1 MAVWAIG
8 DIQGC
13 FEPLEKL
20 LRLINFNPKRDTLW
34 VAGDL
39 VNRGNKSL
47 EVLEFLYSIRGSTK
61 IVLGNHDISLIGAYY
76 GLKKRNPTIESILN
90 SKNSKELIDWLRN
103 QPLLVW
109 DFKLGYMMSHAGVS
123 PKFDFGMAKYYASR
137 VEKKLKS
144 PNVKNWLRDV
154 LKKSSDNF
162 NLNGSELDIDRY
174 ILASFTRMR
183 FCYRDGRLIFL

>member
-1 MAVWAIG
+1 MAVWVVG

-47 EVLEFLYSIRGSTK
+47 EVLEFLYSIRNSTK

-76 GLKKRNPTIESILN
+76 GLKKTNPTVEPILKASN
-90 SKNSKELIDWLRN
+90 AKELIDWLRN
-103 QPLLVW
+103 QPLLVSG
-109 DFKLGYMMSHAGVS
+109 F
-123 PKFDFGMAKYYASR
+123 
-137 VEKKLKS
+137 
-144 PNVKNWLRDV
+144 
-154 LKKSSDNF
+154 
-162 NLNGSELDIDRY
+162 
-174 ILASFTRMR
+174 
-183 FCYRDGRLIFL
+183 

>member
-13 FEPLEKL
+13 FEPFEKL

-47 EVLEFLYSIRGSTK
+47 EVLEYLYSIRNSTK

-76 GLKKRNPTIESILN
+76 GLKKRNPTIESILD

-123 PKFDFGMAKYYASR
+123 PKFDFGMGKYYA
-137 VEKKLKS
+137 K
-144 PNVKNWLRDV
+144 
-154 LKKSSDNF
+154 
-162 NLNGSELDIDRY
+162 
-174 ILASFTRMR
+174 
-183 FCYRDGRLIFL
+183 